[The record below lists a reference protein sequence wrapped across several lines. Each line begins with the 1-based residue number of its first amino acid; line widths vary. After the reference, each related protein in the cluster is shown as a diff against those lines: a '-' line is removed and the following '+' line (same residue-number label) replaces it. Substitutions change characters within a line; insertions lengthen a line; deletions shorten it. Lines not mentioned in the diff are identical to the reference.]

1 MKWLTLAQIK
11 AQLRIDGN
19 SDDDLLTMYGEAAED
34 TLLNYLN
41 KTYDEVIEAYT
52 TMPAPLVQAS
62 LMLVDVSY
70 QYRSPLSPTNMYYV
84 PYTFDVLIK
93 PYMRLADKIETA

>member
-1 MKWLTLAQIK
+1 MKWLTQAQIK
-11 AQLRIDGN
+11 AQLRIDG
-19 SDDDLLTMYGEAAED
+19 DCEDGILELYGESAED
-34 TLLNYLN
+34 VLLNYLR
-41 KTYDEVIEAYT
+41 KTYDEVLAEYGA
-52 TMPAPLVQAS
+52 MPAPLIQAS

-93 PYMRLADKIETA
+93 PYMRLSDKSA